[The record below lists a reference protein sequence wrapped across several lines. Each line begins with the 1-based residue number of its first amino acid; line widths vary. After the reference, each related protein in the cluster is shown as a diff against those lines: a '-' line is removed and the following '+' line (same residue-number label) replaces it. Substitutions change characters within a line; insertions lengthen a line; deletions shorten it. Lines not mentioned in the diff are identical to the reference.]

1 MMPNSGSYLLSNVG
15 FSKEEKPTLLLQEVD
30 SFLVM
35 HPIGKTYTLTFD
47 LSQRFC
53 TGWRDMTTGE
63 RYTCPDKQSVQPKY
77 EQCPACQKRTGFNP
91 AFYHATSVSPQ
102 QETRNLEPHILYL
115 AHFGSGVIKVG
126 ISHAKRGYARLLEQG
141 ARTALILG
149 ELPTAH
155 IARQYE
161 AQIASLPGVVE
172 SIQLRKKMTLALTPY
187 DLTQAEQE
195 LTRMQQRIEASIDR
209 SFDAPVILSFDN
221 RYFPAGIPDVT
232 YALSMEKDHYLSGQ
246 GAGMLGSIL
255 FCRQGDT
262 VIYLPLKKYVGYRFN
277 LTHDQIEI
285 TAPAQQISL
294 F

>member
-1 MMPNSGSYLLSNVG
+1 MPNSGSYLLSNVG
-15 FSKEEKPTLLLQEVD
+15 FSKEEKPTLLLQDVD
-30 SFLVM
+30 SFRVM
-35 HPIGKTYTLTFD
+35 YPIGETYTLTFD

-63 RYTCPDKQSVQPKY
+63 RFTCPDNQSVQPKY

-91 AFYHATSVSPQ
+91 AFYHASSVSPQ
-102 QETRNLEPHILYL
+102 QEARNLEPHILYL

-172 SIQLRKKMTLALTPY
+172 SIQLRKKTTLALTPY
-187 DLTQAEQE
+187 DHTQAEQE

-209 SFDAPVILSFDN
+209 SFDTPVILSFDN
-221 RYFPAGIPDVT
+221 RYFPTGIPDVRH
-232 YALSMEKDHYLSGQ
+232 ALSMEKDHYLSGK
-246 GAGMLGSIL
+246 GAGLLGSIL
-255 FCRQGDT
+255 FCTQGNT

-277 LTHDQIEI
+277 LTYDQIEI